1 MWQRD
6 DISQS
11 ICVVDSTLMH
21 DKSTICVVGS
31 KTMHDKSTIC
41 VVGSKTIRDKSTI
54 FVVGSVM
61 IHDKSTICVAGSRM
75 QLLGSA
81 KVLQAKWVQNSQ
93 LLKTNGSV
101 PIFNGQLFLF
111 WLLFVQQHPFM

>member
-1 MWQRD
+1 MHD
-6 DISQS
+6 KST
-11 ICVVDSTLMH
+11 ICVADSTLMH
-21 DKSTICVVGS
+21 DKSTIYVVDS
-31 KTMHDKSTIC
+31 KTMHN
-41 VVGSKTIRDKSTI
+41 KSTI

-81 KVLQAKWVQNSQ
+81 KVLQAKWVQNGQ
-93 LLKTNGSV
+93 LLQTNRSV